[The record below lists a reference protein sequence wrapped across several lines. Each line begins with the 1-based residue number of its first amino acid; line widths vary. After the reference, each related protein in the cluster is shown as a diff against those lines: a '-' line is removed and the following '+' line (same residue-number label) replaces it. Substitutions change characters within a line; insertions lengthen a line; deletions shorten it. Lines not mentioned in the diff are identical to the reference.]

1 MDNILTQENIN
12 MIFTVFLIP
21 LLGVI
26 VTYITSFIKKKTEEL
41 KVKIDN
47 EETTKYLELAENAI
61 ITAVT
66 SVTQTY
72 VSSLKNNGKFT
83 KEAQI
88 EAFNMAKES
97 ALAIMSDTTKEMV
110 ALAVSDFDVWVN
122 ITIEAVVSENK

>member
-1 MDNILTQENIN
+1 MENILTQENLSWLFQTI
-12 MIFTVFLIP
+12 IFP
-21 LLGVI
+21 LMSVLVVYVI
-26 VTYITSFIKKKTEEL
+26 TFVQKKTEEL

-83 KEAQI
+83 KESQI
-88 EAFNMAKES
+88 QAFNMAKES

-122 ITIEAVVSENK
+122 STIEAVVSENK